1 MYKTGDT
8 VLHPTAGVCTVT
20 DIKRENFAGLGQKD
34 FYVLCPVYDNRQII
48 HTPVQN
54 AKIAKII
61 LTFIGYF
68 TMMMKIKKVKEIY
81 FANAKYIE
89 I

>member
-1 MYKTGDT
+1 MFFGESY
-8 VLHPTAGVCTVT
+8 
-20 DIKRENFAGLGQKD
+20 NF
-34 FYVLCPVYDNRQII
+34 C
-48 HTPVQN
+48 VQN

-81 FANAKYIE
+81 FANAK
-89 I
+89 